1 MTRLGFL
8 ISILLAAWPT
18 GAVSQQ
24 SVEDFYR
31 GRKLDMIIGYSPGGT
46 YDLYARLVAQ
56 WEGWKNQDPAPN
68 EAIIADDY
76 QSIVFDGS
84 RHAGRPPAK
93 QMSEQPISGY
103 KISEFRIV
111 PVGTDAALVT
121 YFAEIKSPARD
132 AAFRMSVGESWAKQN
147 GQWRI
152 RAFSGTLM
160 Q

>member
-1 MTRLGFL
+1 MRLLFAVL
-8 ISILLAAWPT
+8 AISAVLVVQIPGAKGTKMEAAHHD
-18 GAVSQQ
+18 
-24 SVEDFYR
+24 SVQEISDA
-31 GRKLDMIIGYSPGGT
+31 I
-46 YDLYARLVAQ
+46 YARLVAQ

-68 EAIIADDY
+68 DAIIADDY

-84 RHAGRPPAK
+84 RHAGKPPAK

-111 PVGTDAALVT
+111 PVGADSALVT
-121 YFAEIKSPARD
+121 YFAEIRSPARD
-132 AAFRMSVGESWAKQN
+132 AEFRMSVGESWSKQN

-160 Q
+160 K

>member
-1 MTRLGFL
+1 MRLLFAVLAITAVLVAQKPDAKGTKVEAAHND
-8 ISILLAAWPT
+8 SIQEITDA
-18 GAVSQQ
+18 
-24 SVEDFYR
+24 
-31 GRKLDMIIGYSPGGT
+31 I
-46 YDLYARLVAQ
+46 YARLVAQ

-93 QMSEQPISGY
+93 QMSEQPISAY

-111 PVGTDAALVT
+111 PVGADVALVT
-121 YFAEIKSPARD
+121 YFAEIKSPARETE
-132 AAFRMSVGESWAKQN
+132 FRMSVGESWAKQN

-160 Q
+160 K